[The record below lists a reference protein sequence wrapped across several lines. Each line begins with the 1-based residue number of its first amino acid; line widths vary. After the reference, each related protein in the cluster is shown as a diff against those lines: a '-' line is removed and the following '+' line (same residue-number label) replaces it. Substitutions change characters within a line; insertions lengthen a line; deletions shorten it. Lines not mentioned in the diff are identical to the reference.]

1 MPIDERLQR
10 VRQDISKTQ
19 QEWHAIALTDAIRD
33 LEKRCDDLEEYAAH
47 IAAIIGPTLTVIE
60 GGKGKGDESS

>member
-1 MPIDERLQR
+1 MPIDEKLKK
-10 VRQDISKTQ
+10 VRQDAAETQ
-19 QEWHAIALTDAIRD
+19 TEWSMYALIDAVRD
-33 LEKRCDDLEEYAAH
+33 LEKRCDDLEKYAAH

>member
-1 MPIDERLQR
+1 MPIDEKLKK
-10 VRQDISKTQ
+10 VRQDAAETQ
-19 QEWHAIALTDAIRD
+19 TEWSMYALIDAVRD